1 MRPRNIGH
9 GVRSWSSQDESN
21 EPSDPNES
29 LLFANIWQMA
39 ERSEH
44 DDLGDTDV
52 HTVAMGWDVSILLL
66 LDLDHLNWVDARS
79 L

>member
-9 GVRSWSSQDESN
+9 GVRRALGTPKSHESN

-29 LLFANIWQMA
+29 LLFAKIWQIA

-66 LDLDHLNWVDARS
+66 LGRS
-79 L
+79 